1 MIFRRILSAI
11 IFTFIIQIG
20 FAQTFDNMKLDNYLN
35 ELAESNQFMGS
46 VAILRN
52 DHIIYTNS
60 TGFSNVEKQQ
70 KPNNQTTYGIG
81 SISKVFTSVLILQA
95 VEENKLT
102 LSTKLSEYF
111 PTIKNSDKIT
121 IANLLNHRSG
131 IHNFTNNKDFVE
143 WNTQRKSESEMIQII
158 TKGGSDFEPDSKAD
172 YSNSNYILLSY
183 ILEKIYKESY
193 SKILSEKII
202 KKLGLRNTY
211 FGNKINETNESYSY
225 KFNGNW
231 IKQTQTNPSI
241 PLGAG
246 AIFSTPTD
254 LTKFAS
260 AIFKG
265 KIISKKSLKSMI
277 IMNDNFG
284 YGIFEIPYRGKIGY
298 GHRGGI
304 DGFNSVLTYFPKDK
318 ISIAIL
324 SNGNN
329 YDIDKVLLAVEN
341 CVFEYPHIVY

>member
-1 MIFRRILSAI
+1 MLKRILSAT
-11 IFTFIIQIG
+11 IFIFVIQLG
-20 FAQTFDNMKLDNYLN
+20 FAQSFDKIKLDDYLK

-46 VAILRN
+46 VAILQN
-52 DHIIYTNS
+52 DNVIYTNS

-70 KPNNQTTYGIG
+70 KPNDKTTYGIG
-81 SISKVFTSVLILQA
+81 SISKVFTSVLVLKA

-111 PTIKNSDKIT
+111 PSIKNSDKIT
-121 IANLLNHRSG
+121 IGNLLNHRSG
-131 IHNFTNNKDFVE
+131 IHNFTNDKDFLE
-143 WNTQRKSESEMIQII
+143 WNTQKKSESEMIQII
-158 TKGGSDFEPDSKAD
+158 AKGGSDFEPNSKAD

-193 SKILSEKII
+193 SDILSEKII

-211 FGNKINETNESYSY
+211 FGNKMNEANESYSY
-225 KFNGNW
+225 KFSGSW
-231 IKQTQTNPSI
+231 MKQTQTNPSI

-254 LTKFAS
+254 LTKFTS
-260 AIFKG
+260 ALFSG
-265 KIISKKSLKSMI
+265 KIISKESLKSMI
-277 IMNDNFG
+277 TMNDNFG
-284 YGIFEIPYRGKIGY
+284 YGIFEIPYKEKIGF

-329 YDIDKVLLAVEN
+329 YDIDKVLFAVEN
-341 CVFEYPHIVY
+341 FVFE

>member
-1 MIFRRILSAI
+1 MLRKILSATI
-11 IFTFIIQIG
+11 YLLVIQLG
-20 FAQTFDNMKLDNYLN
+20 FVQSFDKTKLNDYLN
-35 ELAESNQFMGS
+35 ELAENNKFMGS
-46 VAILRN
+46 VAIVHN
-52 DHIIYTNS
+52 DKITYANS

-70 KPNNQTTYGIG
+70 KPNKRTTYGIG
-81 SISKVFTSVLILQA
+81 SISKVFTSVLILKA

-102 LSTKLSEYF
+102 LSKKLSEFF
-111 PTIKNSDKIT
+111 PSVKNSDKIT
-121 IANLLNHRSG
+121 IGNLLNHRSG
-131 IHNFTNNKDFVE
+131 IHNFTTDKTFLE
-143 WNTQRKSESEMIQII
+143 WNTQKKSESEMIQII
-158 TKGGSDFEPDSKAD
+158 TKGGSDFEPDSKAE

-193 SKILSEKII
+193 SDILQGKIV

-211 FGNKINETNESYSY
+211 FGNKMNEDNVSYSY

-231 IKQTQTNPSI
+231 VKQSQTNPSI

-254 LTKFAS
+254 LTKFVS
-260 AIFKG
+260 RLFSG
-265 KIISKKSLKSMI
+265 KIISKESLKSMI

-284 YGIFEIPYRGKIGY
+284 YGIFEIPYKEKIGY

-304 DGFNSVLTYFPKDK
+304 DGFNSVVTYFTKDK
-318 ISIAIL
+318 VSIAIL

-329 YDIDKVLLAVEN
+329 YDIDKVLFAVEN
-341 CVFEYPHIVY
+341 FVFE